1 MKNLITLDLGCNS
14 IEATGIALLA
24 PSLAMMTNL
33 TSLDLRSNNI
43 TDVEPSSLEQLRYFV
58 DWYNDATSMN
68 RETELTKIDVE
79 TVASMTAYIGTMKQ
93 VITLD
98 TRDLGLKS
106 LAYSLAMMTNLRSL
120 DLSYNN
126 IYDLSI
132 YPSDVSVLEPIFM
145 TIEEF
150 FDSLCSSP
158 HSGLIT
164 SIRFA
169 HLRYQSVHLTF
180 LNPQSW
186 SK

>member
-1 MKNLITLDLGCNS
+1 MTNLNTLNFGDNDIKQIGIASLAPSLVSMKNLITLDLGCNS

-24 PSLAMMTNL
+24 PCLAMMTNL
-33 TSLDLRSNNI
+33 TSLDLRGNNI

-58 DWYNDATSMN
+58 DWYDDATSMN

-106 LAYSLAMMTNLRSL
+106 LAHSLVMMTNLRSL

-145 TIEEF
+145 AIE
-150 FDSLCSSP
+150 
-158 HSGLIT
+158 
-164 SIRFA
+164 
-169 HLRYQSVHLTF
+169 HLTF